1 MGNASNNSG
10 YGFRVLK
17 TQPHSP
23 AHESGLQPFLD
34 FIVNIELSQSE
45 TKEANISNIQAFFNT
60 IKSNENREIH
70 VTVFNIYDRQL
81 RKIRMIP
88 NKSWPDAD
96 SLLGALLRYE
106 EYITALERTYKVIQ
120 VLPNSVSEKIGFLEN
135 YDYVLG
141 ITNYLYKDLNDFIRC
156 LFKADEVCVLNVKE
170 NKLKFITIP
179 KEKCLLGCQFGE
191 GILNQLPYK
200 SYESPMIEEV
210 LKPSEEEIVTLT
222 EDPAVNHDKNDKN
235 EENPQYHSPATIKTP
250 PTKKIIEAPPKKSE
264 LSKEI
269 EHKPILLEDN
279 QEAKNYEELLKP
291 TCSKSTLEFIHHK
304 RSENLKKNG
313 HHTSNQRFTPKNPFS
328 SPTNMKIDES
338 QDQNEKNNKNENNNP
353 QKNLDKFNLEEKNE
367 NSEETIEKNNEVKEN
382 LNIFEEEKHLNLESS
397 QSQKGQNNEEKI
409 GKMQMKY
416 SYYCPKIKNEY
427 VINSGD
433 LVILTKV
440 LE

>member
-120 VLPNSVSEKIGFLEN
+120 VVPNSVSEKIGFVEN
-135 YDYVLG
+135 FDYVLG

-200 SYESPMIEEV
+200 SYESPMIEEI

-222 EDPAVNHDKNDKN
+222 EDPPVNYDKNEKN
-235 EENPQYHSPATIKTP
+235 EENLQHNSPATIKTP
-250 PTKKIIEAPPKKSE
+250 SPKKIIEAPPKKSE

-269 EHKPILLEDN
+269 EQKPIVLEDN

-313 HHTSNQRFTPKNPFS
+313 HHSGNQRFTPKNPFS
-328 SPTNMKIDES
+328 SPKNMNIVEN
-338 QDQNEKNNKNENNNP
+338 QDQKEKMDKNENNS
-353 QKNLDKFNLEEKNE
+353 KSLDKFNLEEKNE
-367 NSEETIEKNNEVKEN
+367 NIEENYEKKNEIKEN
-382 LNIFEEEKHLNLESS
+382 LNIIEEENKHLNLESS
-397 QSQKGQNNEEKI
+397 QNQKKQNKEEKI

-433 LVILTKV
+433 LVILNQI